1 MADAEEPPAKKPRAE
16 PSAVE
21 DEADELEAAA
31 EAVALA
37 RKQKVVRSGRECPF
51 IDTVDRK
58 TLDFDFEKLCSVTLV
73 NLNCYCCLVCGKYF
87 QGRARGSPAYTHS
100 LETAHSVYMN
110 LTNRKIYCLP
120 DDYEVVDPSLDDI
133 KANMRPS
140 FTSQQITELD
150 NRTRT
155 SLALDGSEYLPG
167 FVGFNNL
174 KLTDGIS
181 VVVQSL
187 MRVVPFRDYLL
198 QPENY
203 AHCKSLLLERMGEL
217 ARKNWNP
224 SNYKSHI
231 SPHELVQACSVAS
244 EKRFRPGA
252 RSDPADFMA
261 WLLNTL
267 QRDMNKANKKLTKR
281 LAAEAKAAKAGTS
294 KKKVDKPKLRN
305 IINECFRGDVHV
317 MTEKLSDKKAA
328 VSAAADNAG
337 LEESS
342 TNFLFLSLD
351 LPQAPL
357 YKDAQN
363 HLVIPQVSLF
373 SLLEK
378 FDGETSQ
385 ELRGGLLRRFRL
397 KHPLPRYLIL
407 HYKRFKL
414 NNFFV
419 EKNPTLVTFPVKNL
433 ELKDYIDGTPPPSD
447 TTNRIGTKFNLVAN
461 VVHSGPPDGGKY
473 GTCPR
478 HPVRRWYA
486 LIACLLTD
494 LGPSACSLPRAP
506 SCERRVVCYRRPVR
520 PGDPCA
526 TSCTHG
532 DIFAGF

>member
-1 MADAEEPPAKKPRAE
+1 MADAEEPAAKKLRATPSEVQEE
-16 PSAVE
+16 PE
-21 DEADELEAAA
+21 DVDELDAAA

-51 IDTVDRK
+51 IDTVDRR

-100 LETAHSVYMN
+100 LETGHSVYMN

-133 KANMRPS
+133 KANMRPA
-140 FTSQQITELD
+140 FTPQQVKELD
-150 NRTRT
+150 ERTRT

-167 FVGFNNL
+167 LVGFNNL

-198 QPENY
+198 QPDNY
-203 AHCKSLLLERMGEL
+203 AHCKSLLLERLGEL

-261 WLLNTL
+261 WVLNTL
-267 QRDMNKANKKLTKR
+267 QRDINKANKKLSKR
-281 LAAEAKAAKAGTS
+281 LAAESKAAKTTAS
-294 KKKVDKPKLRN
+294 KPKLRN

-342 TNFLFLSLD
+342 SNFLFLSLD

-397 KHPLPRYLIL
+397 KHPLPRYLIF

-473 GTCPR
+473 GAHKCR
-478 HPVRRWYA
+478 SVACHGGCRRSA
-486 LIACLLTD
+486 HLL
-494 LGPSACSLPRAP
+494 LACSLPCAP
-506 SCERRVVCYRRPVR
+506 SCQRRVVCHRRPVR
-520 PGDPCA
+520 AGDSRA
-526 TSCTHG
+526 TSCTHRNLLAN
-532 DIFAGF
+532 I

>member
-1 MADAEEPPAKKPRAE
+1 MDAGAEPAAKKPRPDPAAAAAE
-16 PSAVE
+16 LDA
-21 DEADELEAAA
+21 ADELDAAA
-31 EAVALA
+31 EAVALE
-37 RKQKVVRSGRECPF
+37 RKKKVVRSGRECPF
-51 IDTVDRK
+51 IDTVDRR

-73 NLNCYCCLVCGKYF
+73 NLNCYCCLICGKYF

-100 LETAHSVYMN
+100 LENGHSVYMN

-133 KANMRPS
+133 KANMRPA
-140 FTSQQITELD
+140 FTPEQIKELD
-150 NRTRT
+150 HRTRT

-181 VVVQSL
+181 VVVQCL

-198 QPENY
+198 RPENY
-203 AHCKSLLLERMGEL
+203 AHCRSLLLGRLGEL

-231 SPHELVQACSVAS
+231 SPHELVQACSIAS

-261 WLLNTL
+261 WVLNTL
-267 QRDMNKANKKLTKR
+267 QRDMNKANKKLSKR
-281 LAAEAKAAKAGTS
+281 LAAESKASAAGGGKKAGR
-294 KKKVDKPKLRN
+294 PKQRN
-305 IINECFRGDVHV
+305 IVNECFRGEVHV

-342 TNFLFLSLD
+342 ANFLFLSLD

-397 KHPLPRYLIL
+397 KHPLPRYLIF

-461 VVHSGPPDGGKY
+461 VVHSGPADGGKY
-473 GTCPR
+473 GTC
-478 HPVRRWYA
+478 
-486 LIACLLTD
+486 T
-494 LGPSACSLPRAP
+494 PRARSSSSDTCRLLSWFLYSASVASFP
-506 SCERRVVCYRRPVR
+506 VYSLAQRRLGVFTQSATYSTVR
-520 PGDPCA
+520 TMNG
-526 TSCTHG
+526 TQ
-532 DIFAGF
+532 